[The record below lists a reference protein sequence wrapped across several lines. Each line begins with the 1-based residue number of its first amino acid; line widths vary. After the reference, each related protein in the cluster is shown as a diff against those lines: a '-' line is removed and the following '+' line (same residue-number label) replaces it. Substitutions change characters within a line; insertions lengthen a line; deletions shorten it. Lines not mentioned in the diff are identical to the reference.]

1 MAEIAK
7 TYELAVEIAGKVD
20 SSFSQSFKSATS
32 VLQESQHQ
40 VRFLKKELKEL
51 EQNYK
56 SGAIS
61 AEQYKAA
68 QSRLT
73 AELNKAEQA
82 QKRLARAIELQG
94 KAEAFQSRMR
104 GKLLGAVA
112 AGATLAVPVKLA
124 IDFESAMADVRKVV
138 DFETP
143 QQFKEMGE
151 DILSLSQRIPM
162 AARGLADIV
171 AAAGQAGIARNELL
185 AFAESAAKMG
195 VAFDITAE
203 QAGQMMAQWRTAFK
217 MSQKEVNELADQINY
232 LGNTTAA
239 SAPKISDIVTRI
251 GPLGEIGG
259 ATAREIAAL
268 GATMVSVG
276 VGEEIAATGIKNL
289 ILRLTSGAS
298 ATKKQQGAF
307 KALGLSAT
315 KMAKMMQEDAQGAI
329 LAVVNALRKI
339 PEHKRAAVLTDLF
352 GRESVAAIA
361 PLITNVEQ
369 LEENLRKVG
378 DATQYAGSMEKE
390 FEARSATTAN
400 SLQLLMNTI
409 TRLGVTIGSVLL
421 PPLAELAQSV
431 AKVVGKVADWM
442 GKHEG
447 LTKVLIYATS
457 AMLALKIA
465 IAVIGF
471 AFASVLVKLAH
482 FYVWIIKNNVATKI
496 ATAST
501 RAWALAQKGL
511 NVVLGLSGKLLYV
524 GQLIAYNVATKA
536 VALGT
541 KLWAAAQWLLN
552 AALSANPIGL
562 VVVAVAGLVAGL
574 TILYKKSEIARAI
587 INTLWDVIGAGPR
600 AIMAV
605 IGKLWDFISVLGK
618 IKIPDV
624 FGKLWSGITGGVSTA
639 IGAAKT
645 VASKIGSIFGGIK
658 IPDVS
663 LMSKVV
669 WDVAKFPFEAI
680 SAIPE
685 KITDIMGKIKLPDI
699 WGPFESAA
707 IGAFRAVKEK
717 MSGLIAFLNNIAPIS
732 SLGKILDALAS
743 GAANAY
749 SFVMDKFSQLLS
761 YLSAIKWPE
770 SLGKLWDGLS
780 LATTSAYNFITDKMT
795 SLTAFLDNIVW
806 PSSLGH
812 LWDVLM
818 SGGASAYNF
827 IVEKMDALISFLG
840 GVIWPTSLGSLW
852 DIITSGATSMF
863 QTVINALNWV
873 IDKVNWFIDKLNKI
887 KLPSWLP
894 MVGGK
899 GVNIEMIE
907 QIKAPTA
914 PVPGHAE
921 GGIFSVPHVAM
932 VAERGP
938 EAIMPLDKLLAA
950 MREGGAK
957 AAAPSINITYSPA
970 SPVINI
976 YGQGEMNAEQ
986 IRSEVLRAE
995 RKAQEEFEARLKAFL
1010 AQQRRLNYA

>member
-1 MAEIAK
+1 MAK
-7 TYELAVEIAGKVD
+7 TYELAIEIAGKVN

-32 VLQESQHQ
+32 VLQESQYK
-40 VRFLKKELKEL
+40 VRSLKKELKEL

-61 AEQYKAA
+61 TEQYKAA

-104 GKLLGAVA
+104 SKMLGAVA

-124 IDFESAMADVRKVV
+124 VDFESAMADVRKVI

-162 AARGLADIV
+162 TARGLADIV

-217 MSQKEVNELADQINY
+217 MSQKQVVELADQINY

-259 ATAREIAAL
+259 ATAREIAAF

-298 ATKKQQGAF
+298 ATKKQKEAF

-315 KMAKMMQEDAQGAI
+315 QMAKMMQEDAQGAI

-339 PEHKRAAVLTDLF
+339 PEHKRAAILTDLF

-361 PLITNVEQ
+361 PLVTNVEQ

-409 TRLGVTIGSVLL
+409 MKLGVTIGSVLL
-421 PPLAELAQSV
+421 PPLAEMAHSV
-431 AKVVGKVADWM
+431 AQVIGKITSWVE
-442 GKHEG
+442 KHEG
-447 LTKVLIYATS
+447 LTKVLVYAAST
-457 AMLALKIA
+457 MLALKIA
-465 IAVIGF
+465 IAVVGFVIG
-471 AFASVLVKLAH
+471 SVLVKLAH
-482 FYVWIIKNNVATKI
+482 FYVWMVKNNVATKI
-496 ATAST
+496 ATVST
-501 RAWALAQKGL
+501 KAWALAQKGL
-511 NVVLGLSGKLLYV
+511 NVVLGLSGKLLSV
-524 GQLIAYNVATKA
+524 GKLIAYNVATKA

-562 VVVAVAGLVAGL
+562 VVMAIAGLVAGL
-574 TILYKKSEIARAI
+574 VVLYKKSETVRTI
-587 INTLWDVIGAGPR
+587 INTLWD
-600 AIMAV
+600 
-605 IGKLWDFISVLGK
+605 
-618 IKIPDV
+618 
-624 FGKLWSGITGGVSTA
+624 T
-639 IGAAKT
+639 
-645 VASKIGSIFGGIK
+645 
-658 IPDVS
+658 
-663 LMSKVV
+663 
-669 WDVAKFPFEAI
+669 I
-680 SAIPE
+680 SAGSRIIAIVAD
-685 KITDIMGKIKLPDI
+685 KI
-699 WGPFESAA
+699 S
-707 IGAFRAVKEK
+707 
-717 MSGLIAFLNNIAPIS
+717 
-732 SLGKILDALAS
+732 
-743 GAANAY
+743 
-749 SFVMDKFSQLLS
+749 
-761 YLSAIKWPE
+761 
-770 SLGKLWDGLS
+770 
-780 LATTSAYNFITDKMT
+780 
-795 SLTAFLDNIVW
+795 
-806 PSSLGH
+806 
-812 LWDVLM
+812 
-818 SGGASAYNF
+818 
-827 IVEKMDALISFLG
+827 ALISFLDSI
-840 GVIWPTSLGSLW
+840 VWPTSLGNLW
-852 DIITSGATSMF
+852 SIITSGASSMF
-863 QTVINALNWV
+863 QTVTNALNWL

-894 MVGGK
+894 IVGGK
-899 GVNIEMIE
+899 GVNIQMIE
-907 QIKAPTA
+907 QIKAPAAAPA

-921 GGIFSVPHVAM
+921 GGVFSTPHVAM
-932 VAERGP
+932 VAEKGP
-938 EAIMPLDKLLAA
+938 EAILPLDRLLDAI
-950 MREGGAK
+950 RESRTGIT
-957 AAAPSINITYSPA
+957 APPINITYSPA

-976 YGQGEMNAEQ
+976 YEQGGVNPEQ

-1010 AQQRRLNYA
+1010 AQQRRLSYA

>member
-7 TYELAVEIAGKVD
+7 TYELAIEIAGKVN

-32 VLQESQHQ
+32 VLQESQYK
-40 VRFLKKELKEL
+40 VRSLKKELKEL

-56 SGAIS
+56 SGTIS
-61 AEQYKAA
+61 TEQYRAA

-73 AELNKAEQA
+73 TELNKAEQA

-104 GKLLGAVA
+104 GKMLGAVA
-112 AGATLAVPVKLA
+112 AAATLAVPVKLA
-124 IDFESAMADVRKVV
+124 VDFESAMADVRKVI

-151 DILSLSQRIPM
+151 DILALSQRIPM
-162 AARGLADIV
+162 TAKGLADIV

-203 QAGQMMAQWRTAFK
+203 QAGQMMAQWRTAFR

-298 ATKKQQGAF
+298 ATKKQKSAF

-315 KMAKMMQEDAQGAI
+315 QMAKMMQEDAQGAI

-339 PEHKRAAVLTDLF
+339 PEHKRAAILTDLF

-361 PLITNVEQ
+361 PLVTNVEQ

-409 TRLGVTIGSVLL
+409 TRLGVTVGSVLL
-421 PPLAELAQSV
+421 PPLAEMAHSV
-431 AKVVGKVADWM
+431 AQVIDRVADWM
-442 GKHEG
+442 GKHER
-447 LTKVLIYATS
+447 LTKILVYATS

-465 IAVIGF
+465 IAVVGFVIG
-471 AFASVLVKLAH
+471 SVLVKLAH
-482 FYVWIIKNNVATKI
+482 FYVWMVKNNVATKI
-496 ATAST
+496 ATVST
-501 RAWALAQKGL
+501 KAWALAQKGL
-511 NVVLGLSGKLLYV
+511 NVVLGLSGKLLSV
-524 GQLIAYNVATKA
+524 GKLIAYNVATKA

-562 VVVAVAGLVAGL
+562 LIIAIAGLIAGFVL
-574 TILYKKSEIARAI
+574 LYKKSETVRNI
-587 INTLWDVIGAGPR
+587 ISRLWDVIGIGPR
-600 AIMAV
+600 VVAAA
-605 IGKLWDFISVLGK
+605 IGKVRDFAAVLGK
-618 IKIPDV
+618 IKIPNI
-624 FGKLWSGITGGVSTA
+624 FGAVWGGITGM
-639 IGAAKT
+639 AKT
-645 VASKIGSIFGGIK
+645 AAGKIGSIFGGFK
-658 IPDVS
+658 MPNLS
-663 LMSKVV
+663 LMPKIV
-669 WDVAKFPFEAI
+669 WNIAEFPFEAI
-680 SAIPE
+680 SAVTE
-685 KITDIMGKIKLPDI
+685 KISGIMGKIRLPDI
-699 WGPFESAA
+699 WESFRSTAISA
-707 IGAFRAVKEK
+707 IGSIEEKLSAF
-717 MSGLIAFLNNIAPIS
+717 MSSLA
-732 SLGKILDALAS
+732 SLGKIYDILTS
-743 GAANAY
+743 GAASAY
-749 SFVMDKFSQLLS
+749 SFVTDKLNALVSFVGS
-761 YLSAIKWPE
+761 ITWPQ
-770 SLGKLWDGLS
+770 SLGDIWNIITSG
-780 LATTSAYNFITDKMT
+780 AT
-795 SLTAFLDNIVW
+795 
-806 PSSLGH
+806 
-812 LWDVLM
+812 
-818 SGGASAYNF
+818 SAYNF
-827 IVEKMDALISFLG
+827 IVEKMQAIVSFLG
-840 GVIWPTSLGSLW
+840 SIVWPASLGNLW
-852 DIITSGATSMF
+852 SIITSGATSMF
-863 QTVINALNWV
+863 QTITNALNWL

-894 MVGGK
+894 FVGGK
-899 GVNIEMIE
+899 GVNIETIE
-907 QIKAPTA
+907 RIEAPAAA
-914 PVPGHAE
+914 PMPLAVPGHAE
-921 GGIFSVPHVAM
+921 GGVFDVPHLAM
-932 VAERGP
+932 VAEKP
-938 EAIMPLDKLLAA
+938 EAIIPLDRLLDAIKEKPSATPSSTISYSPTFTINVSTQNAA
-950 MREGGAK
+950 EIGTEVEK
-957 AAAPSINITYSPA
+957 AAK
-970 SPVINI
+970 
-976 YGQGEMNAEQ
+976 
-986 IRSEVLRAE
+986 RA
-995 RKAQEEFEARLKAFL
+995 QDDFEARLKAFL
-1010 AQQRRLNYA
+1010 AQQRRLSYA

>member
-7 TYELAVEIAGKVD
+7 TYELAVEIAGKIN
-20 SSFSQSFKSATS
+20 SSFGQSFRSATS
-32 VLQESQHQ
+32 ILQESKLK
-40 VRFLKKELKEL
+40 VSSLKKELKEL

-61 AEQYKAA
+61 TEQYKAA

-73 AELNKAEQA
+73 AELSKAEQA

-94 KAEAFQSRMR
+94 KAEAFQSKMR

-124 IDFESAMADVRKVV
+124 VDFESAMADVRKVI

-151 DILSLSQRIPM
+151 DILALSQRIPM

-289 ILRLTSGAS
+289 VLRLTSGAS
-298 ATKKQQGAF
+298 ATKKQQDAF

-315 KMAKMMQEDAQGAI
+315 RMAKMMQEDAQGAI

-361 PLITNVEQ
+361 PLVTNVEQ

-409 TRLGVTIGSVLL
+409 TRLGVTVGSVLL
-421 PPLAELAQSV
+421 PPLAEMAHSV
-431 AKVVGKVADWM
+431 AQVIGRVTDWM
-442 GKHEG
+442 KKHEG
-447 LTKVLIYATS
+447 LTKILVYATS

-465 IAVIGF
+465 IAVVGF
-471 AFASVLVKLAH
+471 VFASVLVKLAH
-482 FYVWIIKNNVATKI
+482 FYVWMVKNNVATKI
-496 ATAST
+496 ATVST
-501 RAWALAQKGL
+501 KAWALAQKGL
-511 NVVLGLSGKLLYV
+511 NVVLGLSGKLLSV
-524 GQLIAYNVATKA
+524 GKLIAYNVAAKA

-541 KLWAAAQWLLN
+541 KLWTAAQWLLN

-562 VVVAVAGLVAGL
+562 VVMAIAGLVAGL
-574 TILYKKSEIARAI
+574 VILYKKSETVRSI
-587 INTLWDVIGAGPR
+587 INTLWDTIGAGPR

-624 FGKLWSGITGGVSTA
+624 FGKLWGGITGGVSTA

-645 VASKIGSIFGGIK
+645 VASKIGSIFGGIEM
-658 IPDVS
+658 PDVS
-663 LMSKVV
+663 LMPKVV
-669 WDVAKFPFEAI
+669 WDVAKFPLEAI
-680 SAIPE
+680 SVIPE
-685 KITDIMGKIKLPDI
+685 KIAGIMGKIKFPDI
-699 WGPFESAA
+699 WVPFESMTVNALKS
-707 IGAFRAVKEK
+707 VKDK
-717 MSGLIAFLNNIAPIS
+717 MSNLITYLSGIAPVA
-732 SLGKILDALAS
+732 SLGKIYDALVS
-743 GAANAY
+743 GAVNVY
-749 SFVMDKFSQLLS
+749 SFVTDKFSQLLS

-770 SLGKLWDGLS
+770 SLGNLW
-780 LATTSAYNFITDKMT
+780 
-795 SLTAFLDNIVW
+795 NI
-806 PSSLGH
+806 LI
-812 LWDVLM
+812 
-818 SGGASAYNF
+818 SGGASAYSF
-827 IVEKMDALISFLG
+827 IIEKINALTSFLG
-840 GVIWPTSLGSLW
+840 GIVWPASLGNLW
-852 DIITSGATSMF
+852 NIITSGAASMF
-863 QTVINALNWV
+863 QAVTNALNWL
-873 IDKVNWFIDKLNKI
+873 IDKINWFIDKLNKI

-894 MVGGK
+894 LVGGK
-899 GVNIEMIE
+899 GVNVEMIE
-907 QIKAPTA
+907 RIEAPTLA
-914 PVPGHAE
+914 PAVAPTTIPGHAE
-921 GGIFSVPHVAM
+921 GGVFNMPHLAM
-932 VAERGP
+932 VAEKP
-938 EAIMPLDKLLAA
+938 EAIIPLDRLLNAIK
-950 MREGGAK
+950 EK
-957 AAAPSINITYSPA
+957 PSAVPSSTISYSPTFT
-970 SPVINI
+970 INVTA
-976 YGQGEMNAEQ
+976 QNAT
-986 IRSEVLRAE
+986 EVETEVERAA
-995 RKAQEEFEARLKAFL
+995 RRAQDDFEARLRAFL
-1010 AQQRRLNYA
+1010 AQQRRLSYA

>member
-7 TYELAVEIAGKVD
+7 TYELAVEIAGKVN

-32 VLQESQHQ
+32 VLQESQYK
-40 VRFLKKELKEL
+40 VRSLKKELKEL

-61 AEQYKAA
+61 TEQYKAA

-104 GKLLGAVA
+104 SKMLGAVA

-124 IDFESAMADVRKVV
+124 VDFESAMADVRKVI

-151 DILSLSQRIPM
+151 DILALSQRIPM
-162 AARGLADIV
+162 AAKGLADIV

-298 ATKKQQGAF
+298 ATKKQKEAF

-315 KMAKMMQEDAQGAI
+315 RMAKMMQEDAQGAI

-339 PEHKRAAVLTDLF
+339 PEHKRAAILTDLF

-361 PLITNVEQ
+361 PLVTNVEQ

-409 TRLGVTIGSVLL
+409 TRLGVTVGSVLL

-431 AKVVGKVADWM
+431 AKVVGRVADWM
-442 GKHEG
+442 GKHER
-447 LTKVLIYATS
+447 LTKILVYATS

-465 IAVIGF
+465 IAVVGFVIG
-471 AFASVLVKLAH
+471 SVLVKLAH
-482 FYVWIIKNNVATKI
+482 FYVWMVKNNVATKI
-496 ATAST
+496 ATVST
-501 RAWALAQKGL
+501 KAWALAQKGL
-511 NVVLGLSGKLLYV
+511 NVVLGLTGKLLSV
-524 GQLIAYNVATKA
+524 GKLIAYNVATKA

-541 KLWAAAQWLLN
+541 KLWTAAQWLLN

-574 TILYKKSEIARAI
+574 TILYKKSETVRSI

-600 AIMAV
+600 AIAAV

-624 FGKLWSGITGGVSTA
+624 FGKLWGGITGGVSTA

-645 VASKIGSIFGGIK
+645 VASKMGSIFGGIGMA
-658 IPDVS
+658 DVS
-663 LMSKVV
+663 LMPKVV
-669 WDVAKFPFEAI
+669 WNVAKFPFEVI

-699 WGPFESAA
+699 WGPFESMSANA
-707 IGAFRAVKEK
+707 LKAVKDK
-717 MSGLIAFLNNIAPIS
+717 MSNLITYLGNIAPIS
-732 SLGKILDALAS
+732 SLGKIYDALAS
-743 GAANAY
+743 GAANAF
-749 SFVMDKFSQLLS
+749 SFVTDKFSQLLS

-770 SLGKLWDGLS
+770 SLGNLWS
-780 LATTSAYNFITDKMT
+780 
-795 SLTAFLDNIVW
+795 
-806 PSSLGH
+806 
-812 LWDVLM
+812 
-818 SGGASAYNF
+818 
-827 IVEKMDALISFLG
+827 
-840 GVIWPTSLGSLW
+840 
-852 DIITSGATSMF
+852 IITSGASSMF
-863 QTVINALNWV
+863 QTVTNALNWL
-873 IDKVNWFIDKLNKI
+873 IDKINWFIDKLNKV

-894 MVGGK
+894 LVGGK
-899 GVNIEMIE
+899 GINIEMMERIE
-907 QIKAPTA
+907 APAAA
-914 PVPGHAE
+914 PMPVTVPGHAE
-921 GGIFSVPHVAM
+921 GGVFDVPHLAM
-932 VAERGP
+932 VAEKP
-938 EAIMPLDKLLAA
+938 EAIIPLDRLLNAIK
-950 MREGGAK
+950 EK
-957 AAAPSINITYSPA
+957 PSAIPSSTISYSPTFT
-970 SPVINI
+970 INVTA
-976 YGQGEMNAEQ
+976 QNATE
-986 IRSEVLRAE
+986 IGAEVERAAK
-995 RKAQEEFEARLKAFL
+995 RAQDDFEARLKAFL
-1010 AQQRRLNYA
+1010 AQQRRLSYA

>member
-1 MAEIAK
+1 MAK
-7 TYELAVEIAGKVD
+7 TYELAIEIAGKVN

-32 VLQESQHQ
+32 VLQESQYK
-40 VRFLKKELKEL
+40 VRSLKKELKEL

-61 AEQYKAA
+61 TEQYRAA

-73 AELNKAEQA
+73 TELNKAEQA

-104 GKLLGAVA
+104 GEMLGAVA
-112 AGATLAVPVKLA
+112 AAATLAVPVKLA
-124 IDFESAMADVRKVV
+124 VDFESAMADVRKVV

-151 DILSLSQRIPM
+151 DILALSQRIPM
-162 AARGLADIV
+162 AAKGLADIV

-185 AFAESAAKMG
+185 SFAESAAKMG

-203 QAGQMMAQWRTAFK
+203 QAGQMMAQWRTAFR

-298 ATKKQQGAF
+298 ATKKQKSAF

-315 KMAKMMQEDAQGAI
+315 QMAKMMQKDAQGAI

-339 PEHKRAAVLTDLF
+339 PEHKRAAILTDLF

-361 PLITNVEQ
+361 PLVTNVEQ

-409 TRLGVTIGSVLL
+409 MKLGVTVGSVLL
-421 PPLAELAQSV
+421 PPLAEMAHSV
-431 AKVVGKVADWM
+431 AQVIGRVTDWM
-442 GKHEG
+442 KKHEG
-447 LTKVLIYATS
+447 LTKVLVYATS

-465 IAVIGF
+465 IAVVGF
-471 AFASVLVKLAH
+471 AIGSVLVKLAR
-482 FYVWIIKNNVATKI
+482 FYVWMVKNNIATKI
-496 ATAST
+496 ATVST
-501 RAWALAQKGL
+501 KAWALAQKGL
-511 NVVLGLSGKLLYV
+511 NVVLGLSGKLLSV
-524 GQLIAYNVATKA
+524 GKIIAYNVATKA

-541 KLWAAAQWLLN
+541 KLWTAAQWLLN

-562 VVVAVAGLVAGL
+562 VVMAIAGLVAGL
-574 TILYKKSEIARAI
+574 VVLYKKSETVRTI
-587 INTLWDVIGAGPR
+587 INTLWDAIGAGPR

-605 IGKLWDFISVLGK
+605 IGKLWDLISVLGK

-624 FGKLWSGITGGVSTA
+624 FGILWSGITGGVSTA

-645 VASKIGSIFGGIK
+645 AANKIGRIFGK
-658 IPDVS
+658 IGMADVS
-663 LMSKVV
+663 LMPKVI

-680 SAIPE
+680 SDIPG
-685 KITDIMGKIKLPDI
+685 KIASIMGKIKLPDI
-699 WGPFESAA
+699 WVPFESMAVNA
-707 IGAFRAVKEK
+707 LKAVKDK
-717 MSGLIAFLNNIAPIS
+717 MSNLITYLSDIAPIA
-732 SLGKILDALAS
+732 SLGKIYDALAS
-743 GAANAY
+743 GAANAF
-749 SFVMDKFSQLLS
+749 SFVTDKFSQLLS
-761 YLSAIKWPE
+761 YLSTIKWPE
-770 SLGKLWDGLS
+770 SLGNLWS
-780 LATTSAYNFITDKMT
+780 
-795 SLTAFLDNIVW
+795 
-806 PSSLGH
+806 
-812 LWDVLM
+812 
-818 SGGASAYNF
+818 
-827 IVEKMDALISFLG
+827 
-840 GVIWPTSLGSLW
+840 
-852 DIITSGATSMF
+852 IITSGATSAYSFIVEKMKAIVSFLSGIVWPASLGNLWSIITSGASSMF
-863 QTVINALNWV
+863 QTVTNALNWL
-873 IDKVNWFIDKLNKI
+873 IDKVNWFIDKLNKV

-894 MVGGK
+894 LVGGK
-899 GVNIEMIE
+899 GINIEMMERIE
-907 QIKAPTA
+907 APTA
-914 PVPGHAE
+914 APTAVAVPGHAK
-921 GGIFSVPHVAM
+921 GGVFDVPHLAM
-932 VAERGP
+932 VAEKP
-938 EAIMPLDKLLAA
+938 EAIIPLDRLLNAIK
-950 MREGGAK
+950 EK
-957 AAAPSINITYSPA
+957 PSAIPSSTISYSPTFTVNVTA
-970 SPVINI
+970 
-976 YGQGEMNAEQ
+976 QNATE
-986 IRSEVLRAE
+986 IGAEVERAAK
-995 RKAQEEFEARLKAFL
+995 RAQDDFEARLKAFL
-1010 AQQRRLNYA
+1010 AQQRRLSYA

>member
-1 MAEIAK
+1 MAK
-7 TYELAVEIAGKVD
+7 TYELAIEIAGKVN

-32 VLQESQHQ
+32 VLQESQYK
-40 VRFLKKELKEL
+40 VSSLKKELKEL

-56 SGAIS
+56 SGTIS
-61 AEQYKAA
+61 TEQYKAA

-73 AELNKAEQA
+73 TELNKAEQA

-104 GKLLGAVA
+104 GKMLGAVA
-112 AGATLAVPVKLA
+112 AAATLAAPVKLA
-124 IDFESAMADVRKVV
+124 VDFESAMADVRKVI

-162 AARGLADIV
+162 TARGLADIV

-185 AFAESAAKMG
+185 SFAESAAKMG

-203 QAGQMMAQWRTAFK
+203 QAGQMMAQWRTAFR

-298 ATKKQQGAF
+298 ATKKQKSAF

-315 KMAKMMQEDAQGAI
+315 QMAKMMQEDAQGAI

-339 PEHKRAAVLTDLF
+339 PEHKRAAILTDLF

-361 PLITNVEQ
+361 PLVTNVEQ

-409 TRLGVTIGSVLL
+409 MKLGVTIGSVLL
-421 PPLAELAQSV
+421 PPLAEMAHSV
-431 AKVVGKVADWM
+431 AQVISKITSWM
-442 GKHEG
+442 EKHEG
-447 LTKVLIYATS
+447 LTKILIYATS

-465 IAVIGF
+465 IAVVGFVIG
-471 AFASVLVKLAH
+471 SVLVKLAH
-482 FYVWIIKNNVATKI
+482 FYVWMVKNNVATKI
-496 ATAST
+496 ATVST
-501 RAWALAQKGL
+501 KAWALAQKGL
-511 NVVLGLSGKLLYV
+511 NVVLGLSGKLLSV
-524 GQLIAYNVATKA
+524 GKLIAYNVATKA

-541 KLWAAAQWLLN
+541 KLWTAAQWLLN

-562 VVVAVAGLVAGL
+562 LIIAIAGLVAGFL
-574 TILYKKSEIARAI
+574 LLYKKSETVRNIVSR
-587 INTLWDVIGAGPR
+587 LWDVIGIGPR
-600 AIMAV
+600 VVAAA
-605 IGKLWDFISVLGK
+605 IGKVRDFAAVLGK
-618 IKIPDV
+618 IKIPNI
-624 FGKLWSGITGGVSTA
+624 FGAVWGGITGM
-639 IGAAKT
+639 AKT
-645 VASKIGSIFGGIK
+645 AAGKIGSIFGGFK
-658 IPDVS
+658 MPNLS
-663 LMSKVV
+663 LMPKIV
-669 WDVAKFPFEAI
+669 WNIAEFPFEAI
-680 SAIPE
+680 SAVTE
-685 KITDIMGKIKLPDI
+685 KISGIMGKIQLPDI
-699 WGPFESAA
+699 WESFRSTAVSA
-707 IGAFRAVKEK
+707 IGSIEEKLSAF
-717 MSGLIAFLNNIAPIS
+717 MSSLS
-732 SLGKILDALAS
+732 SLGNIYDVLTS
-743 GAANAY
+743 GAASAY
-749 SFVMDKFSQLLS
+749 SFVTDKLNALVSFVGS
-761 YLSAIKWPE
+761 ITWPQ
-770 SLGKLWDGLS
+770 SLGDIW
-780 LATTSAYNFITDKMT
+780 
-795 SLTAFLDNIVW
+795 NIIN
-806 PSSLGH
+806 S
-812 LWDVLM
+812 
-818 SGGASAYNF
+818 GASS
-827 IVEKMDALISFLG
+827 V
-840 GVIWPTSLGSLW
+840 
-852 DIITSGATSMF
+852 F
-863 QTVINALNWV
+863 QTVTNALNWV
-873 IDKVNWFIDKLNKI
+873 IDKVNWFLDKLNKI

-894 MVGGK
+894 IVGGK

-907 QIKAPTA
+907 QIKAPAAAPA

-921 GGIFSVPHVAM
+921 GGVFSTPHVAM
-932 VAERGP
+932 VAEKGP
-938 EAIMPLDKLLAA
+938 EAILPLERLLGAI
-950 MREGGAK
+950 RESRTGIT
-957 AAAPSINITYSPA
+957 APPINITYSPA

-976 YGQGEMNAEQ
+976 YEQGGVNPEQ

-1010 AQQRRLNYA
+1010 AQQGRLSYA

>member
-7 TYELAVEIAGKVD
+7 IYELAVEIAGKVN

-32 VLQESQHQ
+32 VLQESQYK
-40 VRFLKKELKEL
+40 VRSLKKELKEL

-61 AEQYKAA
+61 TEQYRAV

-73 AELNKAEQA
+73 AELAKAEQA

-104 GKLLGAVA
+104 SRMLGAVT

-124 IDFESAMADVRKVV
+124 VDFESAMADVRKVI

-162 AARGLADIV
+162 TAKGLADIV

-217 MSQKEVNELADQINY
+217 MNQKQVNELADQINY

-289 ILRLTSGAS
+289 VLRLTSGAS
-298 ATKKQQGAF
+298 ATKKQKDAF

-315 KMAKMMQEDAQGAI
+315 RMAKMMQEDAQGAI

-339 PEHKRAAVLTDLF
+339 PEHKRAAVLTNLF

-361 PLITNVEQ
+361 PLVTNVEQ

-409 TRLGVTIGSVLL
+409 MKLGVTIGSVLL
-421 PPLAELAQSV
+421 PPLAEMAHSV
-431 AKVVGKVADWM
+431 AQVIGKITSWM
-442 GKHEG
+442 EKHEG
-447 LTKVLIYATS
+447 LTKILIYATS

-465 IAVIGF
+465 IAVVGFVIG
-471 AFASVLVKLAH
+471 SVLVKLAH
-482 FYVWIIKNNVATKI
+482 FYVWMVKNNVATKI
-496 ATAST
+496 ATVST
-501 RAWALAQKGL
+501 KAWALAQKGL
-511 NVVLGLSGKLLYV
+511 NVVLGLSGKLLSV
-524 GQLIAYNVATKA
+524 GKLIAYNVATKA

-541 KLWAAAQWLLN
+541 KLWTAAQWLLN

-562 VVVAVAGLVAGL
+562 LIIAIAGLVAGFL
-574 TILYKKSEIARAI
+574 LLYKKSETVRNIVSR
-587 INTLWDVIGAGPR
+587 LWDVIGIGPR
-600 AIMAV
+600 VVAAA
-605 IGKLWDFISVLGK
+605 IGKVRDFAAVLGK
-618 IKIPDV
+618 IKIPNI
-624 FGKLWSGITGGVSTA
+624 FGAMWGGITGM
-639 IGAAKT
+639 AKT
-645 VASKIGSIFGGIK
+645 AAGKIGSIFGGFK
-658 IPDVS
+658 MPNLS
-663 LMSKVV
+663 LMPKIV
-669 WDVAKFPFEAI
+669 WNIAEFPFEAI
-680 SAIPE
+680 SAVMD
-685 KITDIMGKIKLPDI
+685 KISGIVGKIRLPDI
-699 WGPFESAA
+699 WESFKSTAINA
-707 IGAFRAVKEK
+707 IGSIEEKLSAF
-717 MSGLIAFLNNIAPIS
+717 MS
-732 SLGKILDALAS
+732 SLASLGNIYDVLTS
-743 GAANAY
+743 GAASAY
-749 SFVMDKFSQLLS
+749 SFVTDKLNALVSFVGS
-761 YLSAIKWPE
+761 ITWPQ
-770 SLGKLWDGLS
+770 SLGD
-780 LATTSAYNFITDKMT
+780 
-795 SLTAFLDNIVW
+795 
-806 PSSLGH
+806 
-812 LWDVLM
+812 
-818 SGGASAYNF
+818 
-827 IVEKMDALISFLG
+827 
-840 GVIWPTSLGSLW
+840 IWN
-852 DIITSGATSMF
+852 IITSGASSVF
-863 QTVINALNWV
+863 QAVTNALNWL

-894 MVGGK
+894 IVGGK
-899 GVNIEMIE
+899 GVNIQMIE
-907 QIKAPTA
+907 QIKAPAAAPA

-921 GGIFSVPHVAM
+921 GGVFSTPHVAM
-932 VAERGP
+932 VAEKGP
-938 EAIMPLDKLLAA
+938 EAILPLDRLLDAI
-950 MREGGAK
+950 RESRTGIT
-957 AAAPSINITYSPA
+957 APPINITYSPA

-976 YGQGEMNAEQ
+976 YEQGGVNPEQ

-1010 AQQRRLNYA
+1010 AQQRRLSYA

>member
-7 TYELAVEIAGKVD
+7 TYELAVEIAGKVN

-32 VLQESQHQ
+32 VLQESQYK
-40 VRFLKKELKEL
+40 VRSLKKELKEL

-56 SGAIS
+56 SGTIS
-61 AEQYKAA
+61 TEQYKAA

-73 AELNKAEQA
+73 TELNKAEQA

-104 GKLLGAVA
+104 GKMLGAVA
-112 AGATLAVPVKLA
+112 AAATLAAPVKLA
-124 IDFESAMADVRKVV
+124 VDFESAMADVRKVI

-143 QQFKEMGE
+143 QQFKEMGR

-162 AARGLADIV
+162 TARGLADIV

-185 AFAESAAKMG
+185 SFAESAAKMG

-217 MSQKEVNELADQINY
+217 MSQKQVVELADQINY

-298 ATKKQQGAF
+298 ATKKQKSAF

-315 KMAKMMQEDAQGAI
+315 RMAKMMQEDAQGAI

-361 PLITNVEQ
+361 PLVTNVEQ

-409 TRLGVTIGSVLL
+409 MKLGVTIGSVLL
-421 PPLAELAQSV
+421 PPLAEMAHSV
-431 AKVVGKVADWM
+431 AQVIGKITSWM
-442 GKHEG
+442 EKHEG
-447 LTKVLIYATS
+447 LTKVLVYATS

-465 IAVIGF
+465 IAVVGF
-471 AFASVLVKLAH
+471 AIGSVLVKLAR
-482 FYVWIIKNNVATKI
+482 FYVWIVKNNIATKVATVSAK
-496 ATAST
+496 
-501 RAWALAQKGL
+501 AWALAQKGL
-511 NVVLGLSGKLLYV
+511 NIVLGLSSKLLSV
-524 GQLIAYNVATKA
+524 SKIIAYNVATKA
-536 VALGT
+536 VAVGT
-541 KLWAAAQWLLN
+541 KLWTAAQWLLN

-562 VVVAVAGLVAGL
+562 VVVAVAGLVAGFVL
-574 TILYKKSEIARAI
+574 LYKKSETVRAA
-587 INTLWDVIGAGPR
+587 IN
-600 AIMAV
+600 
-605 IGKLWDFISVLGK
+605 KLWDAISFI
-618 IKIPDV
+618 P
-624 FGKLWSGITGGVSTA
+624 
-639 IGAAKT
+639 AA
-645 VASKIGSIFGGIK
+645 IGSIMQKVTDNIG
-658 IPDVS
+658 S
-663 LMSKVV
+663 LG
-669 WDVAKFPFEAI
+669 
-680 SAIPE
+680 SAI
-685 KITDIMGKIKLPDI
+685 
-699 WGPFESAA
+699 F
-707 IGAFRAVKEK
+707 
-717 MSGLIAFLNNIAPIS
+717 S
-732 SLGKILDALAS
+732 SLGS
-743 GAANAY
+743 GISKAY
-749 SFVMDKFSQLLS
+749 
-761 YLSAIKWPE
+761 E
-770 SLGKLWDGLS
+770 
-780 LATTSAYNFITDKMT
+780 FITGKV
-795 SLTAFLDNIVW
+795 SGLVSFLGSIIW

-827 IVEKMDALISFLG
+827 VVEKLNALMSFVSSIVWPKSLG
-840 GVIWPTSLGSLW
+840 GIW

-894 MVGGK
+894 IVGGK

-907 QIKAPTA
+907 QIKAPAAAPA

-921 GGIFSVPHVAM
+921 GGVFATPHVAM
-932 VAERGP
+932 VAEKGP
-938 EAIMPLDKLLAA
+938 EAILPLDRLLDAI
-950 MREGGAK
+950 RESRTGIT
-957 AAAPSINITYSPA
+957 APPINITYSPA

-976 YGQGEMNAEQ
+976 YEQGGVNPEQ

-1010 AQQRRLNYA
+1010 AQQGRLSYA

>member
-32 VLQESQHQ
+32 VLQESQHK
-40 VRFLKKELKEL
+40 VRSLKKELKEL

-61 AEQYKAA
+61 AEQYRAV

-73 AELNKAEQA
+73 AELAKAEQA

-104 GKLLGAVA
+104 GKMLGAVA

-124 IDFESAMADVRKVV
+124 VDFESAMADVRKVI

-151 DILSLSQRIPM
+151 DILALSQRIPM
-162 AARGLADIV
+162 TAKGLADIV

-185 AFAESAAKMG
+185 LFAESAAKMG

-217 MSQKEVNELADQINY
+217 MSQEEVNELADQINY

-268 GATMVSVG
+268 GTTMVSVG
-276 VGEEIAATGIKNL
+276 VGEEVAATGIKNL

-298 ATKKQQGAF
+298 ATKKQKNAF

-315 KMAKMMQEDAQGAI
+315 RMAKMMQEDAQGAI
-329 LAVVNALRKI
+329 LAVINALRKI
-339 PEHKRAAVLTDLF
+339 PEHKRAAILTDLF

-361 PLITNVEQ
+361 PLVTNVEQ

-409 TRLGVTIGSVLL
+409 TRLGVTVGSVLL

-431 AKVVGKVADWM
+431 AKVVGKIADWM

-447 LTKVLIYATS
+447 LTKVLVYATS
-457 AMLALKIA
+457 TMLALKIA
-465 IAVIGF
+465 IAVVGF
-471 AFASVLVKLAH
+471 AIGSVLVKLAH
-482 FYVWIIKNNVATKI
+482 FYVWMVKNNIATKI
-496 ATAST
+496 ATVST
-501 RAWALAQKGL
+501 KAWALAQKGL
-511 NVVLGLSGKLLYV
+511 NVVLGLSGKLLSV
-524 GQLIAYNVATKA
+524 GKLIAYNVATKA

-541 KLWAAAQWLLN
+541 KLWTAAQWLLN
-552 AALSANPIGL
+552 TALSANPIGL
-562 VVVAVAGLVAGL
+562 VVMAIAGLIAGFTL
-574 TILYKKSEIARAI
+574 LYKKSEAVRSI
-587 INTLWDVIGAGPR
+587 ISKLWDVIGIGPR
-600 AIMAV
+600 VVAAA
-605 IGKLWDFISVLGK
+605 IGKVRDFAAVLGK
-618 IKIPDV
+618 IKIPNI
-624 FGKLWSGITGGVSTA
+624 FEAMWGGITGM
-639 IGAAKT
+639 AKT
-645 VASKIGSIFGGIK
+645 AAGKIGSIFGGFK
-658 IPDVS
+658 MPNLS
-663 LMSKVV
+663 LMPKIV
-669 WDVAKFPFEAI
+669 WNIAEFPFEAI
-680 SAIPE
+680 SAVTE
-685 KITDIMGKIKLPDI
+685 KISGIMGKIQLPDI
-699 WGPFESAA
+699 WESFRSTAVSA
-707 IGAFRAVKEK
+707 IGSIEEKLSAF
-717 MSGLIAFLNNIAPIS
+717 MSSLS
-732 SLGKILDALAS
+732 SLGNIYDVLTS
-743 GAANAY
+743 GAASAY
-749 SFVMDKFSQLLS
+749 SFVTDKLNALVSFVGS
-761 YLSAIKWPE
+761 IIWPK
-770 SLGKLWDGLS
+770 SLGDIW
-780 LATTSAYNFITDKMT
+780 
-795 SLTAFLDNIVW
+795 NIIN
-806 PSSLGH
+806 S
-812 LWDVLM
+812 
-818 SGGASAYNF
+818 GASS
-827 IVEKMDALISFLG
+827 V
-840 GVIWPTSLGSLW
+840 
-852 DIITSGATSMF
+852 F
-863 QTVINALNWV
+863 QTVTNALNWV

-894 MVGGK
+894 MIGGK
-899 GVNIEMIE
+899 GVNIQMIE
-907 QIKAPTA
+907 QIKAPAAAPA

-921 GGIFSVPHVAM
+921 GGVFSTPHVAM
-932 VAERGP
+932 VAEKGP
-938 EAIMPLDKLLAA
+938 EAILPLDRLLGVI
-950 MREGGAK
+950 RESRTGTT
-957 AAAPSINITYSPA
+957 APSVNITYSPA

-976 YGQGEMNAEQ
+976 YEQGGVSPEQ

-1010 AQQRRLNYA
+1010 AQQGRLSYA

>member
-7 TYELAVEIAGKVD
+7 IYELAVEIAGKVN

-32 VLQESQHQ
+32 VLQESQYK
-40 VRFLKKELKEL
+40 VRSLKKELKEL

-61 AEQYKAA
+61 TEQYRAV

-73 AELNKAEQA
+73 AELAKAEQA

-104 GKLLGAVA
+104 SKMLGAVT

-124 IDFESAMADVRKVV
+124 VDFESAMADVRKVI

-151 DILSLSQRIPM
+151 DILALSQRIPM
-162 AARGLADIV
+162 SARGLADIV

-185 AFAESAAKMG
+185 SFAESAAKMG

-203 QAGQMMAQWRTAFK
+203 QAGQMMAQWRTAFG

-298 ATKKQQGAF
+298 ATKKQKEAF

-315 KMAKMMQEDAQGAI
+315 RMAKMMQEDAQGAI

-339 PEHKRAAVLTDLF
+339 PEHKRAAILTDLF

-361 PLITNVEQ
+361 PLVTNVEQ

-409 TRLGVTIGSVLL
+409 TRLGVTVGSVLL
-421 PPLAELAQSV
+421 PPLAKMAHSV
-431 AKVVGKVADWM
+431 AQVIDRVADWM
-442 GKHEG
+442 KKHEG
-447 LTKVLIYATS
+447 LTKILVYATS

-465 IAVIGF
+465 IAVVGFVIG
-471 AFASVLVKLAH
+471 SVLVKLAH
-482 FYVWIIKNNVATKI
+482 FYVWMVKNNVATKI
-496 ATAST
+496 ATVST
-501 RAWALAQKGL
+501 KAWALAQKGL
-511 NVVLGLSGKLLYV
+511 NVVLGLSGKLLSV
-524 GQLIAYNVATKA
+524 GKLIAYNVATKA

-562 VVVAVAGLVAGL
+562 LIIAIAGLIAGFVL
-574 TILYKKSEIARAI
+574 LYKKSETVRNI
-587 INTLWDVIGAGPR
+587 ISRLWDVIGIGPR
-600 AIMAV
+600 VVAAA
-605 IGKLWDFISVLGK
+605 IGKVRDFAAVLGK
-618 IKIPDV
+618 IKIPNI
-624 FGKLWSGITGGVSTA
+624 FGAVWGGITGM
-639 IGAAKT
+639 AKT
-645 VASKIGSIFGGIK
+645 AAGKIGSIFGGFK
-658 IPDVS
+658 MPNLS
-663 LMSKVV
+663 LMPKIV
-669 WDVAKFPFEAI
+669 WNIAEFPFEAI
-680 SAIPE
+680 SAVTE
-685 KITDIMGKIKLPDI
+685 KISGIMGKIRLPDI
-699 WGPFESAA
+699 WESFRSTAISA
-707 IGAFRAVKEK
+707 IGSIEEKLSAF
-717 MSGLIAFLNNIAPIS
+717 MSSLA
-732 SLGKILDALAS
+732 SLGKIYDILTS
-743 GAANAY
+743 GAASAY
-749 SFVMDKFSQLLS
+749 SFVTDKLNALVSFVGS
-761 YLSAIKWPE
+761 ITWPQ
-770 SLGKLWDGLS
+770 SLGD
-780 LATTSAYNFITDKMT
+780 
-795 SLTAFLDNIVW
+795 
-806 PSSLGH
+806 
-812 LWDVLM
+812 
-818 SGGASAYNF
+818 
-827 IVEKMDALISFLG
+827 
-840 GVIWPTSLGSLW
+840 IWN
-852 DIITSGATSMF
+852 IITSGASSVF
-863 QTVINALNWV
+863 QAVTNALNWV

-894 MVGGK
+894 IVGGK
-899 GVNIEMIE
+899 GVNIQMIE
-907 QIKAPTA
+907 QIKAPAAAPA

-921 GGIFSVPHVAM
+921 GGVFSTPHVAM
-932 VAERGP
+932 VAEKGP
-938 EAIMPLDKLLAA
+938 EAILPLDRLLDAI
-950 MREGGAK
+950 RESRTGIT
-957 AAAPSINITYSPA
+957 APPINITYSPA

-976 YGQGEMNAEQ
+976 YEQGGVNPEQ

-1010 AQQRRLNYA
+1010 AQQRRLSYA

>member
-1 MAEIAK
+1 VAEIAK

-32 VLQESQHQ
+32 VLQESQHK
-40 VRFLKKELKEL
+40 VRSLKKELKEL

-61 AEQYKAA
+61 TEQYKAA

-73 AELNKAEQA
+73 AELNKAEHA

-94 KAEAFQSRMR
+94 KAEAFQSKMR
-104 GKLLGAVA
+104 GKMLGAVA

-124 IDFESAMADVRKVV
+124 VDFESAMADVRKVI

-151 DILSLSQRIPM
+151 DILALSQRIPM

-185 AFAESAAKMG
+185 PFAESAAKMG

-217 MSQKEVNELADQINY
+217 MSQEEVNELADQINY

-268 GATMVSVG
+268 GTTMVSVG
-276 VGEEIAATGIKNL
+276 VGEEVAATGIKNL

-298 ATKKQQGAF
+298 ATKKQKNAF

-315 KMAKMMQEDAQGAI
+315 RMAKMMQEDAQGAI
-329 LAVVNALRKI
+329 LAVINALRKI
-339 PEHKRAAVLTDLF
+339 PEHKRAAILTDLF

-361 PLITNVEQ
+361 PLVTNVEQ

-409 TRLGVTIGSVLL
+409 TRLGVAVGSVLL
-421 PPLAELAQSV
+421 PPLAEMAHSV
-431 AKVVGKVADWM
+431 AQVIGRVTDWM
-442 GKHEG
+442 KKHEG
-447 LTKVLIYATS
+447 LTKILVYATS
-457 AMLALKIA
+457 AVLALKIA
-465 IAVIGF
+465 IAVVGF
-471 AFASVLVKLAH
+471 AIGSVLVKLAS
-482 FYVWIIKNNVATKI
+482 FYVWMVKNNIVTKI
-496 ATAST
+496 ATVST
-501 RAWALAQKGL
+501 KAWALAQKGL
-511 NVVLGLSGKLLYV
+511 NVVLGLSGKLLSV
-524 GQLIAYNVATKA
+524 GKLIAYNVATKA

-541 KLWAAAQWLLN
+541 KMWTAAQWLLN

-562 VVVAVAGLVAGL
+562 IVIAIAGLIAGL
-574 TILYKKSEIARAI
+574 TILYKKSETVRAI
-587 INTLWDVIGAGPR
+587 ISTLWDTIGAGPR
-600 AIMAV
+600 SIAAV
-605 IGKLWDFISVLGK
+605 VGKLWDFISVLGK

-624 FGKLWSGITGGVSTA
+624 FVKLWSGIAGGVSTA

-645 VASKIGSIFGGIK
+645 VASKIGSIFGKIK

-663 LMSKVV
+663 LMPNIV

-680 SAIPE
+680 SVIPE
-685 KITDIMGKIKLPDI
+685 KIAGIMDKIKLPDI
-699 WGPFESAA
+699 WVPFESMTANA
-707 IGAFRAVKEK
+707 LKSVKDK
-717 MSGLIAFLNNIAPIS
+717 MSNLITYLSNIAPIA
-732 SLGKILDALAS
+732 SLGKIYDALAY

-749 SFVMDKFSQLLS
+749 SFVTDKFSQLFS

-770 SLGKLWDGLS
+770 SLGNLWS
-780 LATTSAYNFITDKMT
+780 
-795 SLTAFLDNIVW
+795 
-806 PSSLGH
+806 
-812 LWDVLM
+812 
-818 SGGASAYNF
+818 
-827 IVEKMDALISFLG
+827 
-840 GVIWPTSLGSLW
+840 
-852 DIITSGATSMF
+852 IITSGATSMF
-863 QTVINALNWV
+863 QTVTNALNWL
-873 IDKVNWFIDKLNKI
+873 IDKVNWFINKLNKI

-894 MVGGK
+894 LAGGK
-899 GVNIEMIE
+899 GVNIETIQRIE
-907 QIKAPTA
+907 TPTA
-914 PVPGHAE
+914 LPEHAE
-921 GGIFSVPHVAM
+921 GGVFSAPHLAM
-932 VAERGP
+932 VAEKGP
-938 EAIMPLDKLLAA
+938 EAILPLEKLLNIFKE
-950 MREGGAK
+950 RK
-957 AAAPSINITYSPA
+957 AVSTPAINITYSPA

-976 YGQGEMNAEQ
+976 YEQGGISADRIRNEVLNAE
-986 IRSEVLRAE
+986 RR
-995 RKAQEEFEARLKAFL
+995 AQEEFEARLKAFM
-1010 AQQRRLNYA
+1010 AQQRRLSYA

>member
-7 TYELAVEIAGKVD
+7 TYELAVEIAGKVN

-40 VRFLKKELKEL
+40 VRSLKIELKEL

-61 AEQYKAA
+61 AEQYRAV

-73 AELNKAEQA
+73 AELAKAEQA

-104 GKLLGAVA
+104 GKMLGAVA

-124 IDFESAMADVRKVV
+124 VDFESAMADVRKVI

-151 DILSLSQRIPM
+151 DILALSQRIPM
-162 AARGLADIV
+162 AAKGLADIV

-298 ATKKQQGAF
+298 ATKKQQDAF

-315 KMAKMMQEDAQGAI
+315 RMAKMMQEDAQGAI

-339 PEHKRAAVLTDLF
+339 PEYKRAAVLTDLF

-361 PLITNVEQ
+361 PLVTNVEQ

-409 TRLGVTIGSVLL
+409 TRLGVTVGSVLL

-431 AKVVGKVADWM
+431 AKVVGKIADWM

-447 LTKVLIYATS
+447 LTKVLVYATS

-465 IAVIGF
+465 IAVVGFVIG
-471 AFASVLVKLAH
+471 SVLVKLAH
-482 FYVWIIKNNVATKI
+482 FYVWMVKNNVATKI
-496 ATAST
+496 ATVST
-501 RAWALAQKGL
+501 KAWALAQKGL
-511 NVVLGLSGKLLYV
+511 NVVLGLSGKLLSV
-524 GQLIAYNVATKA
+524 GKLIAYNVATKA

-541 KLWAAAQWLLN
+541 KLWTAAQWLLN

-574 TILYKKSEIARAI
+574 TILYKKSETVRSI

-600 AIMAV
+600 AIAAV

-645 VASKIGSIFGGIK
+645 AANKIGSIFGGIGMA
-658 IPDVS
+658 DVS
-663 LMSKVV
+663 LMPKVV
-669 WDVAKFPFEAI
+669 WDVAKFPFEVI
-680 SAIPE
+680 SVIPE

-699 WGPFESAA
+699 WGPFESMAVNA
-707 IGAFRAVKEK
+707 LKAVKDK
-717 MSGLIAFLNNIAPIS
+717 MSNLITYLSDIAPIA
-732 SLGKILDALAS
+732 SLGKIYDALAS
-743 GAANAY
+743 GAANAF
-749 SFVMDKFSQLLS
+749 SFVTDKFSQLLS

-770 SLGKLWDGLS
+770 SLGNLWS
-780 LATTSAYNFITDKMT
+780 
-795 SLTAFLDNIVW
+795 
-806 PSSLGH
+806 
-812 LWDVLM
+812 
-818 SGGASAYNF
+818 
-827 IVEKMDALISFLG
+827 
-840 GVIWPTSLGSLW
+840 
-852 DIITSGATSMF
+852 IITSGASSMF
-863 QTVINALNWV
+863 QTVTNALNWL
-873 IDKVNWFIDKLNKI
+873 IDKINWFIDKLNKV

-894 MVGGK
+894 LVGGK
-899 GVNIEMIE
+899 GINIEMMERIE
-907 QIKAPTA
+907 APAAA
-914 PVPGHAE
+914 PMPVTVPGHAE
-921 GGIFSVPHVAM
+921 GGVFDVPHLAM
-932 VAERGP
+932 VAEKP
-938 EAIMPLDKLLAA
+938 EAIIPLDRLLNAIK
-950 MREGGAK
+950 EK
-957 AAAPSINITYSPA
+957 PSAIPSSTISYSPTFT
-970 SPVINI
+970 INVTA
-976 YGQGEMNAEQ
+976 QNATE
-986 IRSEVLRAE
+986 IGAEVERAAK
-995 RKAQEEFEARLKAFL
+995 RAQDDFEARLKAFM
-1010 AQQRRLNYA
+1010 AQQRRLSYA

>member
-7 TYELAVEIAGKVD
+7 IYELAVEIAGKVN

-32 VLQESQHQ
+32 VLQESQYK
-40 VRFLKKELKEL
+40 VRSLKKELKEL

-61 AEQYKAA
+61 TEQYRAV

-73 AELNKAEQA
+73 AELAKAEQA

-104 GKLLGAVA
+104 SKMLGAVT

-124 IDFESAMADVRKVV
+124 VDFESAMADIRKVI

-162 AARGLADIV
+162 TARDLADIV
-171 AAAGQAGIARNELL
+171 AAAGQAGIERNELL

-217 MSQKEVNELADQINY
+217 MSQKQVIELADQINY

-298 ATKKQQGAF
+298 ATKTQKEAF
-307 KALGLSAT
+307 ETLGLSAT
-315 KMAKMMQEDAQGAI
+315 QMAKMMQEDAQGAI

-361 PLITNVEQ
+361 PLVTNVEQ

-409 TRLGVTIGSVLL
+409 TRLGVTVGSVLL

-431 AKVVGKVADWM
+431 AKVVGRVADWM
-442 GKHEG
+442 GKHER
-447 LTKVLIYATS
+447 LTKILVYATS

-465 IAVIGF
+465 IAVVGFVIG
-471 AFASVLVKLAH
+471 SVLVKLAH
-482 FYVWIIKNNVATKI
+482 FYVWMVKNNVATKI
-496 ATAST
+496 ATVST
-501 RAWALAQKGL
+501 KAWALAQKGL
-511 NVVLGLSGKLLYV
+511 NVVLGLSGKLLSV
-524 GQLIAYNVATKA
+524 GKLIAYNVATKA

-562 VVVAVAGLVAGL
+562 LIIAIAGLIAGFVL
-574 TILYKKSEIARAI
+574 LYKKSETVRNI
-587 INTLWDVIGAGPR
+587 ISRLWDVIGIGPR
-600 AIMAV
+600 VVAAA
-605 IGKLWDFISVLGK
+605 IGKVRDFAAVLGK
-618 IKIPDV
+618 IKIPNI
-624 FGKLWSGITGGVSTA
+624 FGAVWGGITGM
-639 IGAAKT
+639 AKT
-645 VASKIGSIFGGIK
+645 AAGKIGSIFGGFK
-658 IPDVS
+658 MPNLS
-663 LMSKVV
+663 LMPKIV
-669 WDVAKFPFEAI
+669 WNIAEFPFEAI
-680 SAIPE
+680 SAVTE
-685 KITDIMGKIKLPDI
+685 KISGIMGKIRLPDI
-699 WGPFESAA
+699 WESFRSTAISA
-707 IGAFRAVKEK
+707 IGSIEEKLSAF
-717 MSGLIAFLNNIAPIS
+717 MSSLA
-732 SLGKILDALAS
+732 SLGKIYDILTS
-743 GAANAY
+743 GAASAY
-749 SFVMDKFSQLLS
+749 SFVTDKLNALVSFVGS
-761 YLSAIKWPE
+761 ITWPQ
-770 SLGKLWDGLS
+770 SLGD
-780 LATTSAYNFITDKMT
+780 
-795 SLTAFLDNIVW
+795 
-806 PSSLGH
+806 
-812 LWDVLM
+812 
-818 SGGASAYNF
+818 
-827 IVEKMDALISFLG
+827 
-840 GVIWPTSLGSLW
+840 IWN
-852 DIITSGATSMF
+852 IITSGASSVF
-863 QTVINALNWV
+863 QAVTNALNWV

-894 MVGGK
+894 IVGGK
-899 GVNIEMIE
+899 GVNIQMIE
-907 QIKAPTA
+907 QIKAPAAAPA

-921 GGIFSVPHVAM
+921 GGVFSTPHVAM
-932 VAERGP
+932 VAEKGP
-938 EAIMPLDKLLAA
+938 EAILPLDRLLDAI
-950 MREGGAK
+950 RESRTGIT
-957 AAAPSINITYSPA
+957 APPINITYSPA

-976 YGQGEMNAEQ
+976 YEQGGVNPEQ

-1010 AQQRRLNYA
+1010 AQQRRLSYA

>member
-32 VLQESQHQ
+32 VLQESQHK
-40 VRFLKKELKEL
+40 VRSLKKELKEL

-61 AEQYKAA
+61 AEQYRAV

-73 AELNKAEQA
+73 AELAKAEQA

-104 GKLLGAVA
+104 GKMLGAVA

-124 IDFESAMADVRKVV
+124 VDFESAMADVRKVI

-151 DILSLSQRIPM
+151 DILALSQRIPM
-162 AARGLADIV
+162 TAKGLADIV

-185 AFAESAAKMG
+185 LFAESAAKMG

-217 MSQKEVNELADQINY
+217 MSQEEVNELADQINY

-268 GATMVSVG
+268 GTTMVSVG
-276 VGEEIAATGIKNL
+276 VGEEVAATGIKNL

-298 ATKKQQGAF
+298 ATKKQKNAF

-315 KMAKMMQEDAQGAI
+315 RMAKMMQEDAQGAI
-329 LAVVNALRKI
+329 LAVINALRKI
-339 PEHKRAAVLTDLF
+339 PEHKRAAILTDLF

-361 PLITNVEQ
+361 PLVTNVEQ

-409 TRLGVTIGSVLL
+409 TRLGVTVGSVLL

-431 AKVVGKVADWM
+431 AKVVGKIADWM

-447 LTKVLIYATS
+447 LTKVLVYATS
-457 AMLALKIA
+457 TMLALKIA
-465 IAVIGF
+465 IAVVGF
-471 AFASVLVKLAH
+471 AIGSVLVKLAH
-482 FYVWIIKNNVATKI
+482 FYVWMVKNNIATKI
-496 ATAST
+496 ATVST
-501 RAWALAQKGL
+501 KAWALAQKGL
-511 NVVLGLSGKLLYV
+511 NVVLGLSGKLLSV
-524 GQLIAYNVATKA
+524 GKLIAYNVATKA

-541 KLWAAAQWLLN
+541 KLWTAAQWLLN
-552 AALSANPIGL
+552 TALSANPIGL
-562 VVVAVAGLVAGL
+562 VVMAIAGLIAGFTL
-574 TILYKKSEIARAI
+574 LYKKSEAVRSI
-587 INTLWDVIGAGPR
+587 ISKLWDVIGIGPR
-600 AIMAV
+600 VVAAA
-605 IGKLWDFISVLGK
+605 IGKVRDFAAVLGK
-618 IKIPDV
+618 IKIPNI
-624 FGKLWSGITGGVSTA
+624 FGAMWGGITGM
-639 IGAAKT
+639 AKT
-645 VASKIGSIFGGIK
+645 AAGKIGSIFGGFK
-658 IPDVS
+658 MPNLS
-663 LMSKVV
+663 LMPKIV
-669 WDVAKFPFEAI
+669 WNIAEFPFEAI
-680 SAIPE
+680 SAVTE
-685 KITDIMGKIKLPDI
+685 KISGIMGKIQLPDI
-699 WGPFESAA
+699 WESFRSTAVSA
-707 IGAFRAVKEK
+707 IGSIEEKLSAF
-717 MSGLIAFLNNIAPIS
+717 MSSLS
-732 SLGKILDALAS
+732 SLGNIYDVLTS
-743 GAANAY
+743 GAASAY
-749 SFVMDKFSQLLS
+749 SFVTDKLNALVSFVGS
-761 YLSAIKWPE
+761 IIWPK
-770 SLGKLWDGLS
+770 SLGDIW
-780 LATTSAYNFITDKMT
+780 
-795 SLTAFLDNIVW
+795 NIIN
-806 PSSLGH
+806 S
-812 LWDVLM
+812 
-818 SGGASAYNF
+818 GASS
-827 IVEKMDALISFLG
+827 V
-840 GVIWPTSLGSLW
+840 
-852 DIITSGATSMF
+852 F
-863 QTVINALNWV
+863 QTVTNALNWV
-873 IDKVNWFIDKLNKI
+873 IDKVNWFLDKLNKI

-894 MVGGK
+894 IVGGK
-899 GVNIEMIE
+899 GVNIQMIE
-907 QIKAPTA
+907 QIKAPAAAPA

-921 GGIFSVPHVAM
+921 GGVFATPHVAM
-932 VAERGP
+932 VAEKGP
-938 EAIMPLDKLLAA
+938 EAILPLDRLLGVI
-950 MREGGAK
+950 RESRTGIT
-957 AAAPSINITYSPA
+957 APPINITYSPA

-976 YGQGEMNAEQ
+976 YEQGGVNPEQ

-1010 AQQRRLNYA
+1010 AQQRRLSYA